1 MSSKHVA
8 FGSLRVAYNGQTEL
22 LCGTVTETFATG
34 ATEVDFS
41 VELRQGMLP
50 PPPVGAELL
59 QQTTDDVVYRSKDG
73 WQRRFLARYQGRCW
87 EYACVDYTDRSAVLT
102 VAPDCSNVPHCVDSC
117 TAFEHLALWADAL
130 PLHASHIQLDGS
142 AILFTAPCG
151 VGKSTQAA
159 LWQHHRGAR
168 IINGDKALL
177 LCKNSP
183 VYASGLPYSGTSGI
197 CENAAAPL
205 KAIVVLEQGKE
216 NVLTR
221 LQGGKAVIRLMTGVI
236 CQSWHEGDREQALSL
251 AIRVAQQVPVFLLS
265 CLPDESAVICLENA
279 LQKLREGESL

>member
-1 MSSKHVA
+1 MSSEFVA
-8 FGSLRVAYNGQTEL
+8 FGSLRVAYSGDTGL
-22 LCGTVTETFATG
+22 LRGTVTERFHAEPGEAELHIALRRG
-34 ATEVDFS
+34 A
-41 VELRQGMLP
+41 LP
-50 PPPVGAELL
+50 PPPEGEKPLVETA
-59 QQTTDDVVYRSKDG
+59 DFRVYRDRKG

-87 EYACVDYTDRSAVLT
+87 EYAAVEYTNSSAVLT
-102 VAPDCSNVPHCVDSC
+102 VAPDCSNVPYCVDSC

-159 LWQHHRGAR
+159 LWQRHRGAKV
-168 IINGDKALL
+168 INGDKALL

-183 VYASGLPYSGTSGI
+183 VYVSGLPYSGTSGI

-251 AIRVAQQVPVFLLS
+251 AIRVAEQVPVFLLS